1 MLKLEDISVRFG
13 GLAALKGVSLEIGD
27 DEIVG
32 LVGPNG
38 AGKTT
43 LFNTISGLVR
53 PSGGRIL
60 FQSRDILSLPLYQR
74 ARLGI
79 GRSFQIPQ
87 PMHLLTVRENLQ
99 VAQRFGA
106 GQRDPEDI
114 ERILDLLALNAKAER
129 QAAGEL
135 SQSELKALEVGKALA
150 TRPKILLLDEV
161 LAGLETSS
169 KRRFMTMLQGLQQ
182 RYALTILLIEHDIET
197 IHRLCRRVC
206 VLDFGEL
213 IADGEP
219 DAVFR
224 DPRVVSSYTGENHA

>member
-87 PMHLLTVRENLQ
+87 PMHQLTVRENLQ

-114 ERILDLLALNAKAER
+114 ERILDLLALSAKAER

-135 SQSELKALEVGKALA
+135 SLSELKALEVGKALA

>member
-87 PMHLLTVRENLQ
+87 PMHQLTVRENLQ

-106 GQRDPEDI
+106 GKRDPEDI
-114 ERILDLLALNAKAER
+114 ERILDLLALSAKAER
-129 QAAGEL
+129 QAASEL
-135 SQSELKALEVGKALA
+135 SLSELKALEVGKALA

>member
-87 PMHLLTVRENLQ
+87 PMHQLTVRENLQ

-114 ERILDLLALNAKAER
+114 ERILDLLALSAKAER

-135 SQSELKALEVGKALA
+135 SLSELKALEVGKALA

-219 DAVFR
+219 EAVFR